1 MDKIGLM
8 PKSNPLAFPND
19 AVVVDRERRFGGV
32 ARLYGADALDI
43 FQNAR
48 VCIAGVGGVGSWAAE
63 AVARSGIGHITL
75 IDLDDIHESNM
86 NRQIHALEHE
96 LGRAKVTAMAERIAA
111 INPLCQITTIEDFV
125 TMENVARLI
134 AADFD
139 FVIDAIDSVKV
150 KSALIAHCA
159 QHGISLVVSGSAGG
173 KSDPTRIRT
182 MDLSSTEYDPLLA
195 KVRRLLRKEYGFPKE
210 LRRKFGIEAISSG
223 EPVKMPAANRTC
235 STEPEEIGLEG
246 LNCAGLGSSV
256 CLTATFGLVA
266 ASRALEA
273 LIKKYRAS

>member
-1 MDKIGLM
+1 M
-8 PKSNPLAFPND
+8 SNSHNVFGAT
-19 AVVVDRERRFGGV
+19 VSIDRPRRFGGV

-43 FQNAR
+43 FQNAH

-63 AVARSGIGHITL
+63 AVARSGIGRITL

-96 LGRAKVTAMAERIAA
+96 LGRAKVAAMAERITA
-111 INPLCQITTIEDFV
+111 INPECKITTIEDFV
-125 TMENVARLI
+125 TIENVTQLI
-134 AADFD
+134 TTHFD

-150 KSALIAHCA
+150 KVALIAHCA
-159 QHGISLVVSGSAGG
+159 KQGIALVVSGSAGG
-173 KSDPTRIRT
+173 KADPTRIKT
-182 MDLSSTEYDPLLA
+182 MDLSATEYDPLLA
-195 KVRRLLRKEYGFPKE
+195 KVRRLLRKEHGFPKE
-210 LRRKFGIEAISSG
+210 LRKKFGIEAISSD
-223 EPVKMPAANRTC
+223 EPVKMPVTNRSC

-266 ASRALEA
+266 ASRALDSI
-273 LIKKYRAS
+273 LKKYRGSGDIA

>member
-1 MDKIGLM
+1 MLLDRIGSM
-8 PKSNPLAFPND
+8 SNSLVFLND
-19 AVVVDRERRFGGV
+19 SVVVDRPRRFGGV

-43 FQNAR
+43 FQNAH

-63 AVARSGIGHITL
+63 AIARSGIGRITL

-96 LGRAKVTAMAERIAA
+96 LGRAKVAAMAERIKA
-111 INPLCQITTIEDFV
+111 INPECKIVTIEDFV
-125 TMENVARLI
+125 TIENVTQLI
-134 AADFD
+134 TTDFD

-150 KSALIAHCA
+150 KVALIAHCA
-159 QHGISLVVSGSAGG
+159 NQGISLVVSGSAGG
-173 KSDPTRIRT
+173 KTDPTRIRA
-182 MDLSSTEYDPLLA
+182 MDLSATEYDPLLA
-195 KVRRLLRKEYGFPKE
+195 KVRRLLRKEHGFPKE
-210 LRRKFGIEAISSG
+210 LRCKFGIEAISSD
-223 EPVKMPAANRTC
+223 EPVKMPLSNRSC

-266 ASRALEA
+266 AARALDA
-273 LIKKYRAS
+273 LLKKYR